1 MRTIVFISTLV
12 LFACSSMQAKAQSN
26 DAPTQQELNTKI
38 AALDRDL
45 FEAFNAC
52 NLEKV
57 TSFFA
62 EDVEFYHEKGGL
74 TTTRT
79 SVIEVMKKNLCSENS
94 NRLRR
99 ELIKST
105 FEVRPIN
112 TYGAVETGEHR
123 FYLTQKGQK
132 EKLDGIGKF
141 VHIWE
146 NKDGAWRISRVIS
159 YGFRPPD

>member
-1 MRTIVFISTLV
+1 MRTTALISL
-12 LFACSSMQAKAQSN
+12 LCLCACFSMEAKAQSN
-26 DAPTQQELNTKI
+26 DAPTQQELSTRI

-57 TSFFA
+57 ASFFA

-79 SVIEVMKKNLCSENS
+79 SVIDVMKKNLCSENS
-94 NRLRR
+94 NRVRR

-112 TYGAVETGEHR
+112 TYGAVEVGEHR
-123 FYLTQKGQK
+123 FYLTQKGQQ

-141 VHIWE
+141 VHIWQ

-159 YGFRPPD
+159 YGFRAPD

>member
-1 MRTIVFISTLV
+1 MRTIVVSSLLFF
-12 LFACSSMQAKAQSN
+12 FACFVDAKAQSN
-26 DAPTQQELNTKI
+26 DATSQQQLSAKI
-38 AALDRDL
+38 AALDQEL

-57 TSFFA
+57 SSFFA
-62 EDVEFYHEKGGL
+62 EDIEFYHEKEGL
-74 TTTRT
+74 LTTRT
-79 SVIEVMKKNLCSENS
+79 SVIDVMKKNLCSENS

>member
-1 MRTIVFISTLV
+1 MRTIVLMSLLV
-12 LFACSSMQAKAQSN
+12 FFACFSLEAKAQSK
-26 DAPTQQELNTKI
+26 DAPTQQQLSAKI
-38 AALDRDL
+38 AALDQEL

-57 TSFFA
+57 ASFFA
-62 EDVEFYHEKGGL
+62 EDIEFYHEKEGL
-74 TTTRT
+74 LTTRT
-79 SVIEVMKKNLCSENS
+79 SVIDVMKQNLCSENS

-99 ELIKST
+99 ELIKTT

-112 TYGAVETGEHR
+112 MYGAVEIGEHR

-141 VHIWE
+141 VHIWQ

>member
-1 MRTIVFISTLV
+1 MKTIVSISLLF
-12 LFACSSMQAKAQSN
+12 LFACFSPETKAQGN
-26 DAPTQQELNTKI
+26 DAPTQQELSAKI
-38 AALDRDL
+38 AALDQEL

-57 TSFFA
+57 ASFFA
-62 EDVEFYHEKGGL
+62 EDVEFFHEKGGL

-79 SVIEVMKKNLCSENS
+79 SVIDVMKKNLCSENS
-94 NRLRR
+94 NRVRR

-112 TYGAVETGEHR
+112 SYGAVEVGEHR

-141 VHIWE
+141 VHIWQ
-146 NKDGAWRISRVIS
+146 NKDGAWRISRVVS